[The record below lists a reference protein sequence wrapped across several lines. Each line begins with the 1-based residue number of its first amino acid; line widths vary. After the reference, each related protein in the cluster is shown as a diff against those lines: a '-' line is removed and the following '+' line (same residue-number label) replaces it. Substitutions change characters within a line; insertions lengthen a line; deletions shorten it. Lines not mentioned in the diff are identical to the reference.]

1 MTSLHWATQRSL
13 YTKFLQPSHW
23 VSLGPQQEDWELH
36 WEWHTKPAATVMVG
50 GRGEWNGEEGGRKKS
65 GLVVREVHYITSG
78 FVQLNKTSLIQI
90 YMYLIQKDVSH

>member
-1 MTSLHWATQRSL
+1 MTSLHWVTQRSL

-50 GRGEWNGEEGGRKKS
+50 GGGGGGGGGGRGGKCS
-65 GLVVREVHYITSG
+65 
-78 FVQLNKTSLIQI
+78 NKVTDII
-90 YMYLIQKDVSH
+90 FYLT